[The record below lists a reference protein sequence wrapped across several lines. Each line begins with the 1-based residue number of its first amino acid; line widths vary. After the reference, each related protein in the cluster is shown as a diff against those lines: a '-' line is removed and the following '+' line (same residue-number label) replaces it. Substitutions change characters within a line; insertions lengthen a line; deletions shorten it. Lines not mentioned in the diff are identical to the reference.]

1 MRSCPGERL
10 LLGIEKPIDDDGI
23 ALSHISPTRAC
34 CFAIDH
40 ARSTV
45 YGYTF
50 RISKENFAAI
60 GNFLWVDSAMPFAQP
75 CAVPR
80 GMLARTFPMP
90 VNGDACQG

>member
-1 MRSCPGERL
+1 MRPCPSERL
-10 LLGIEKPIDDDGI
+10 LLRIEKTIDNDGV
-23 ALSHISPTRAC
+23 ALSHISPTRARS
-34 CFAIDH
+34 FAIDH

-50 RISKENFAAI
+50 RISEDNFAAI
-60 GNFLWVDSAMPFAQP
+60 GNFLGVDSAMPFAQP

-90 VNGDACQG
+90 VNGDAR